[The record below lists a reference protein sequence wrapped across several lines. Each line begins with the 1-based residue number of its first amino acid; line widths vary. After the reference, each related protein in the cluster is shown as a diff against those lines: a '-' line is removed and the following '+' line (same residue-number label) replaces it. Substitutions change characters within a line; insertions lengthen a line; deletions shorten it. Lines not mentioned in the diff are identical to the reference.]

1 MIGLLSCRVEVS
13 PCRIHLLSCEV
24 EIILFLKVQNL
35 VKLWLQQYYILL
47 LQLLSSKKVHLLLSS
62 QELQIILSHLY
73 DKQHCRKLQDRLLA
87 LG

>member
-13 PCRIHLLSCEV
+13 LCRIHLLSCDV

-35 VKLWLQQYYILL
+35 VKLWLQQYNILL
-47 LQLLSSKKVHLLLSS
+47 LQLLSSKEV
-62 QELQIILSHLY
+62 QIILSHLY